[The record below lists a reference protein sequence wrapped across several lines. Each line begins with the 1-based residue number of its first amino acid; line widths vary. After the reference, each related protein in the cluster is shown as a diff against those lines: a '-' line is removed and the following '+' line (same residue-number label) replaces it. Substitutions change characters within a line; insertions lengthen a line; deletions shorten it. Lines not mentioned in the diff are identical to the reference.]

1 MRQASF
7 CCKLMTQTALC
18 FLGYFRLSLTLSF
31 SPHPLLIPLFT
42 PLVILPFNLMRLCK
56 HPFLINLAALPLM
69 FCGLTALAAD
79 KPGSAAEKQ
88 APLSQ
93 NAPAAAAAKEN
104 AMNKDELRSK
114 LSPLQYDVTCNAA
127 TEPAFRNAY
136 WDNHAQGLYVDVI
149 DGEPLFASNH
159 KFDSGTGWP
168 SFFQPVNKGSI
179 IEKEDRTHG
188 MIRVEVISAKSG
200 AHLGHL
206 FPDGPRPTGM
216 RYCINSASLRFI
228 PVADLEKAGYGKLQ
242 PLFQE
247 AAPVKEGAAA
257 KK

>member
-1 MRQASF
+1 MSPNLRYR
-7 CCKLMTQTALC
+7 LIC
-18 FLGYFRLSLTLSF
+18 FAVS
-31 SPHPLLIPLFT
+31 PLF
-42 PLVILPFNLMRLCK
+42 
-56 HPFLINLAALPLM
+56 A
-69 FCGLTALAAD
+69 CGVTVSAAD
-79 KPGSAAEKQ
+79 KPASATPPAS
-88 APLSQ
+88 APS
-93 NAPAAAAAKEN
+93 PAASKEN
-104 AMNKDELRSK
+104 AVNKEELRSK
-114 LSPLQYDVTCNAA
+114 LSPLQYEVTCNAA

-159 KFDSGTGWP
+159 KFDSGSGWP
-168 SFFQPVNKGSI
+168 SFFQPVNKASI
-179 IEKEDRTHG
+179 VEKEDRTHG

-242 PLFQE
+242 SLFQDSDPVRDPVSD
-247 AAPVKEGAAA
+247 PVKGGASS